1 MPPAS
6 PEAHS
11 CRMNTSRRFRPGPL
25 VTVLGTVLVF
35 GSVTAASALIRDD
48 PEPAPAEAQ
57 VEAQG
62 KATPGDRAPGS
73 RSTESQA
80 AGPWRVYYGHLDNGG
95 ASVAMVVGET
105 VASAY
110 VCYSDGVELWLD
122 GSVPARGQVLMH
134 GSNSGAELRA
144 VDFVDQVLGHVRY
157 DKRRVGFTAEPAAPA
172 RWVDDWNGRLTGLV
186 RSDRF
191 VDAALEAAR

>member
-1 MPPAS
+1 MPPAA

-35 GSVTAASALIRDD
+35 GLLTAASALTRDD
-48 PEPAPAEAQ
+48 PGAAPAEAQ
-57 VEAQG
+57 VDAQD
-62 KATPGDRAPGS
+62 KAVPRDRDPRS
-73 RSTESQA
+73 RPTESQA
-80 AGPWRVYYGHLDNGG
+80 AQPWRVYYGQLDNGG
-95 ASVAMVVGET
+95 ASVAMVVGRT

-122 GSVPARGQVLMH
+122 GGVPARGQVLLH
-134 GSNSGAELRA
+134 GSTSGAELRA
-144 VDFVDQVLGHVRY
+144 VDFVHTVLGHVRY
-157 DKRRVGFTAEPAAPA
+157 DDRRVGFTANPAPPA
-172 RWVDDWNGRLTGLV
+172 RWVEEWEGRLTGLV

-191 VDAALEAAR
+191 IDAALEAAR